1 LNELIKELLKKITD
15 AVLKQYSGYS
25 ASSYKV
31 DKYTFIKI
39 DVFKAWSKLPTD
51 IDGKILILLKKTRSG
66 EKILAFTVR
75 TPGNKQLERELRK
88 TLKTL
93 KQEHKKKAITEN
105 TQSSEEKRPR

>member
-1 LNELIKELLKKITD
+1 MNELIKELLKKITD

-39 DVFKAWSKLPTD
+39 DVFSARGTLPVD

-66 EKILAFTVR
+66 EKILAYSITV
-75 TPGNKQLERELRK
+75 PGNKQLERELRK

-93 KQEHKKKAITEN
+93 KQEHKKKTITEN